1 MREAVNELP
10 RCHRD
15 CLEFLVLH
23 LARVMDHESQN
34 LVSDGLPTHAVEYD
48 EGERHADSEQMTPHN
63 LAVVFAPT
71 IMRPVAIER
80 EISDMLPQR
89 TAVQALL
96 EYNKVIFGE
105 QE

>member
-1 MREAVNELP
+1 
-10 RCHRD
+10 
-15 CLEFLVLH
+15 
-23 LARVMDHESQN
+23 
-34 LVSDGLPTHAVEYD
+34 
-48 EGERHADSEQMTPHN
+48 MTPHN